1 MLPIMSTHAID
12 ANTTRELA
20 LRIRKRALQMINTAR
35 SSHLGSSLSMA
46 DILAVL
52 YGGALNVSP
61 AMRNAPERDRLILSK
76 GHACAGLYAVL
87 AEQGFFPIEWLDT
100 FYKNGS
106 RLAGHATTSVPGVEF
121 STGSLGHGL
130 PVACGMALAA
140 KRDGHS
146 YRVVTIL
153 SDGECDEGSIW
164 EAALFAG
171 HHGLDNLTVIVDY
184 NKIQSL
190 GDVADVMT
198 LEPFQSKWEAFGWN
212 TVRIDGHDHD
222 QLIAALTQKNA
233 GTGRPYC
240 VLADTVKGKGVP
252 FMENDLLWHYRA
264 PDAGEFARASAAL
277 GELDQHSRTL

>member
-1 MLPIMSTHAID
+1 MPTHSID
-12 ANTTRELA
+12 ANATRELA
-20 LRIRKRALQMINTAR
+20 LRIRKRSLQMINAAR

-52 YGGALNVSP
+52 YGGVLDVSP
-61 AMRNAPERDRLILSK
+61 LDIDAPERDRLILSK

-87 AEQGFFPIEWLDT
+87 AERGFFPIEWLDT

-140 KRDGHS
+140 KRDGHP
-146 YRVVTIL
+146 YRVFTIV
-153 SDGECDEGSIW
+153 SDGECDEGSVW

-190 GDVADVMT
+190 GNVSEVLS
-198 LEPFQSKWEAFGWN
+198 LEPFQAKWEAFGWR
-212 TVRIDGHDHD
+212 VARIDGHDHG
-222 QLIAALTQKNA
+222 QLITALTEKNT
-233 GTGRPYC
+233 GTGKPYC
-240 VLADTVKGKGVP
+240 ILADTVKGKGVP

-277 GELDQHSRTL
+277 DDLNHHPRTL

>member
-1 MLPIMSTHAID
+1 MLQTMPTHAID
-12 ANTTRELA
+12 ANITRELA
-20 LRIRKRALQMINTAR
+20 LRIRRRALQMINAAR

-52 YGGALNVSP
+52 YSGVLNVSP
-61 AMRNAPERDRLILSK
+61 LTVDAPERDRLILSK

-106 RLAGHATTSVPGVEF
+106 RLAGHATTSVPGVEL

-140 KRDGHS
+140 KRDDHA
-146 YRVVTIL
+146 YRVFTIL
-153 SDGECDEGSIW
+153 SDGECDEGSVW

-171 HHGLDNLTVIVDY
+171 HHGLDNLIAIVDY

-190 GDVADVMT
+190 GNVSEVLS
-198 LEPFQSKWEAFGWN
+198 LEPFQAKWEAFGWN
-212 TVRIDGHDHD
+212 VSRIDGHDHGE
-222 QLIAALTQKNA
+222 LIAAFTQKNT
-233 GTGRPYC
+233 GTGKPHC
-240 VLADTVKGKGVP
+240 ILADTVKGKGVP

-277 GELDQHSRTL
+277 DNLDRHSRTL

>member
-1 MLPIMSTHAID
+1 MSTHVID
-12 ANTTRELA
+12 ANATRELA
-20 LRIRKRALQMINTAR
+20 LRIRKRSLQMINAAR

-52 YGGALNVSP
+52 YGGVLNISP
-61 AMRNAPERDRLILSK
+61 EIMDAPERDRLILSK

-87 AEQGFFPIEWLDT
+87 AERGFFPVDWLDT

-140 KRDGHS
+140 KRDGQS
-146 YRVVTIL
+146 YRVFTIL
-153 SDGECDEGSIW
+153 SDGECDEGSVW

-171 HHGLDNLTVIVDY
+171 HHRLDHLTVIVDY

-190 GDVADVMT
+190 GDVSEVLA
-198 LEPFQSKWEAFGWN
+198 LEPFKAKWEAFGWRV
-212 TVRIDGHDHD
+212 TRIDGHNHD
-222 QLIAALTQKNA
+222 QIIAALTESNLRDGK
-233 GTGRPYC
+233 PHC
-240 VLADTVKGKGVP
+240 ILADTVKGKGVP

-277 GELDQHSRTL
+277 ESSDPHSRIL

>member
-1 MLPIMSTHAID
+1 MLPTMSTDAIN

-20 LRIRKRALQMINTAR
+20 LRIRKRALQMINAAR

-61 AMRNAPERDRLILSK
+61 AMLNAPERDRLILSK

-153 SDGECDEGSIW
+153 SDG
-164 EAALFAG
+164 
-171 HHGLDNLTVIVDY
+171 
-184 NKIQSL
+184 L
-190 GDVADVMT
+190 GDVADVLT
-198 LEPFQSKWEAFGWN
+198 LEPFQTKWEAFGWN
-212 TVRIDGHDHD
+212 AVRIDGHDHD
-222 QLIAALTQKNA
+222 QLIAALSAKNA
-233 GTGRPYC
+233 GTGRPC
-240 VLADTVKGKGVP
+240 CILADTVKGKGVP

-277 GELDQHSRTL
+277 DNLDQPARTQ